1 MTKDQSILRIP
12 RRRLPWCRRDG
23 TRRVCIAC
31 GASTR
36 SRPEQCQSVQHGR
49 CYAAAKQ
56 RQRAWFRANPA
67 KRREYLRRYRAKHQD
82 KVRRYMK
89 SYHRLWYLKNRHRR
103 RVQNKLWEQQ
113 NRTTRVPYLR
123 KAALKWYYQ
132 HHDEALARIRRY
144 YVVNKRRKNAS
155 RNRLLKVQRQRDPG
169 FRLRSY
175 FRSRL
180 ATLVRAK
187 GPKRFSSSHDVLT
200 YSSTELRQH
209 LEALFAAGMSWENYG
224 RVWEVDHIVPVTQ
237 FDLTRVDEARTCFA
251 LKNLRPLRV
260 AENRRRFHADRRSAI
275 GAIDEMTRQRRRKHF
290 EVGPEPHGELGS
302 RKPNRTAGVR
312 NQG

>member
-1 MTKDQSILRIP
+1 MTTGQSIVRMP
-12 RRRLPWCRRDG
+12 RRRVPWCRRDG

-31 GASTR
+31 GESAR
-36 SRPEQCQSVQHGR
+36 SRPEHCQSVQHRR

-67 KRREYLRRYRAKHQD
+67 KRLEYLRRYRTANRA

-89 SYHRLWYLKNRHRR
+89 SYHKVWYAKNRARKQTQNQRWERR
-103 RVQNKLWEQQ
+103 
-113 NRTTRVPYLR
+113 NRSTRVPYLR
-123 KAALKWYYQ
+123 AAALAWYYRN
-132 HHDEALARIRRY
+132 HEKALARIRRY
-144 YVVNKRRKNAS
+144 YGANRRRKNTQ
-155 RNRLLKVQRQRDPG
+155 RNRQLLEQRRRDPG
-169 FRLRSY
+169 FRLRCY

-200 YSSTELRQH
+200 YSATELRLH

-237 FDLTRVDEARTCFA
+237 FDLARVDEARACFA

-302 RKPNRTAGVR
+302 RKPDRTAGVR